1 MCNTISSVPSV
12 SSLRFVVVSA
22 EFDAS
27 EELMDAV
34 EASPRPGPCDGGIER
49 LNRAASDALWT
60 LMQPATRA
68 ERLAAVV
75 ALRRARNAAR
85 EDSSRVCDNLL
96 AGLTVWGN
104 GRAPDTDAWGCRD
117 YGMAPQY

>member
-1 MCNTISSVPSV
+1 MCNTISSVSP
-12 SSLRFVVVSA
+12 SSLRFAVISA

-27 EELMDAV
+27 EDLMDAV
-34 EASPRPGPCDGGIER
+34 DASPRPGPCDGGIER
-49 LNRAASDALWT
+49 LNRAATVALRL
-60 LMQPATRA
+60 LMQSATRT
-68 ERLAAVV
+68 ERLDAVV
-75 ALRRARNAAR
+75 ALRRARNASR

-104 GRAPDTDAWGCRD
+104 GRAPDADAWGCRD